1 MKPLACLTQAL
12 RPPLTRELPWARGR
26 HALAASAPYFAM
38 ALAVCLALGLSNTAQ
53 AQSVTLAGMLG
64 SKALVIVDGKTPKSV
79 AVGESHLGVKVLST
93 NGDSAVVELAGRR
106 HTLRVG
112 DAPAS
117 VGAGGASNTTGT
129 GANGSKIVMT
139 AGSGGHF
146 LSMGQINGHSVQLMV
161 DTGATAVSL
170 STADAQRMGL
180 NLKGAQI
187 VRLSTANGVTQ
198 GWRVKLDSVRLGDVE
213 VFNVDAVVSSA
224 AMPFVLLGNS
234 FLTRFQMTRDNDQ
247 MVLVKRF

>member
-1 MKPLACLTQAL
+1 MSLPAL
-12 RPPLTRELPWARGR
+12 LSFNLCAI
-26 HALAASAPYFAM
+26 
-38 ALAVCLALGLSNTAQ
+38 LALGLNTVAQ

-64 SKALVIVDGKTPKSV
+64 NTALVIVDGKPPKSV
-79 AVGESHLGVKVLST
+79 AAGESHLGVKVLST
-93 NGDSAVVELAGRR
+93 NGDSAVIEMAGRK

-129 GANGSKIVMT
+129 AANGSKIVMT

-161 DTGATAVSL
+161 DTGATAVSM

-213 VFNVDAVVSSA
+213 VFNVDAVVSNAS
-224 AMPFVLLGNS
+224 MPFVLLGNS

-247 MVLVKRF
+247 MVLVKRY

>member
-1 MKPLACLTQAL
+1 MNLS
-12 RPPLTRELPWARGR
+12 ARLCVRLG
-26 HALAASAPYFAM
+26 AIF
-38 ALAVCLALGLSNTAQ
+38 VLGLNTVAL
-53 AQSVTLAGMLG
+53 AQSVTLAGMMG
-64 SKALVIVDGKTPKSV
+64 SKALVIVDGKPPKSV
-79 AVGESHLGVKVLST
+79 GAGETHLGVKVLST
-93 NGDSAVVELAGRR
+93 QGDLAVIEVAGRK

-117 VGAGGASNTTGT
+117 VGAGGASDSSGT
-129 GANGSKIVMT
+129 AANGSKIVMA

-180 NLKGAQI
+180 NLKGAQA

-198 GWRVKLDSVRLGDVE
+198 GWRIKLDSVRLGDVE
-213 VFNVDAVVSSA
+213 VFNVEAVVSSA
-224 AMPFVLLGNS
+224 SMPYVLLGNS
-234 FLTRFQMTRDNDQ
+234 FLTRFQMTRDSDQ
-247 MVLVKRF
+247 MVLVKRY

>member
-1 MKPLACLTQAL
+1 MN
-12 RPPLTRELPWARGR
+12 LPAFLSFSLC
-26 HALAASAPYFAM
+26 AIF
-38 ALAVCLALGLSNTAQ
+38 ALGLSPVAQ
-53 AQSVTLAGMLG
+53 AQSVTLAGMMG
-64 SKALVIVDGKTPKSV
+64 SKALVIVDGKPPKSV
-79 AVGESHLGVKVLST
+79 GAGESHLGVKVLST
-93 NGDSAVVELAGRR
+93 QGDSAVIEVAGRK

-117 VGAGGASNTTGT
+117 VGAGGGSNSSGT
-129 GANGSKIVMT
+129 AANGNKIVMT

-180 NLKGAQI
+180 NLKGAQM
-187 VRLSTANGVTQ
+187 VHLSTANGITQ

-224 AMPFVLLGNS
+224 SMPFVLLGNS

-247 MVLVKRF
+247 MVLVKRY